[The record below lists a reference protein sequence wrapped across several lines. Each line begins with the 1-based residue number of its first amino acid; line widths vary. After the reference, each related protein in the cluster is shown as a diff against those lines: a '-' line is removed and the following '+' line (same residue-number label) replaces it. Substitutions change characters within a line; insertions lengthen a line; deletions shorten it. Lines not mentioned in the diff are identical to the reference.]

1 MELEKIVVASG
12 NSHKI
17 REIRQIFTGVEIISM
32 KELGFDEEIP
42 ETGNSFRE
50 NAKIKAQAVAERF
63 SMPALADDSGLC
75 VEALYG
81 APGIYSARFS
91 GEGDEGN
98 RKLLLK
104 RLDGITKRDAF
115 FESAVCLY
123 MPDGKTFFG
132 KGTTKGKILQEE
144 IGSNGFGYDCLFF
157 SDDLKKSFGLA
168 SAEEKNSVSHR
179 YRALCDLRKKLDKK
193 L

>member
-123 MPDGKTFFG
+123 MPGGKTFFG